1 MAGPEKWSWSASN
14 GSASAAQMKAAYQA
28 ITTGGRTAD
37 FATVVWDDIIDHISN
52 QRQSWGD
59 SAWDK
64 AVLDLA
70 HTKMTD
76 AKMTATRFNSAVRN
90 MPPIKQFAWSA
101 ELGRTEIKKGDR
113 CCGVYFIYL
122 TDGLNHWIELVPIP
136 FEFKNSVILDA
147 EALGDLCPTIP
158 AYVNEKFEW
167 VYSLTSHVAPA
178 LHVSNSLSVLHE
190 TALNIGLYTVE
201 AVRIVL
207 FGNVDMDCS
216 ADIATSI
223 PTKFG
228 LAIKAEISTG
238 VCCGDLRY
246 TAVDIYSTSSLNVS
260 YSILRAA
267 GAACDVASNFIY
279 RSSVSA
285 IIPKRITADLEATHG
300 GEAWIRELE
309 SIRFKGDLSLIQAV
323 AARLS
328 ANKTLNL
335 QGHIGVTTSGGVVLT
350 YGDVARIAAVVN
362 AEIENSAKIAT
373 LNSVNWTANTTHSL
387 FAKAAFSADTLSMSV
402 LARENYVLLS
412 NATMRFFEPDFLVGS
427 TNFQSAFVANVVKGY
442 TPSCICGD
450 ARYNHFANAVLSFNL
465 DNDIQ
470 YIKARV
476 NTTHSLF
483 AKAAFSA
490 DTLSMGATDKYLT
503 TVSSTFDLVRGL
515 KFLGGTFS
523 DQFYGT
529 ASAYCSRQTVDL
541 LGEMNFSSEGVASV
555 LQVRPAWL
563 GINDLYRFDGKTNSF
578 LGTSLLWKINKSFK
592 SEIGV
597 HFDSGTTTPIRS
609 TAVSAHTGTATMSM
623 IGLTLVSDLEDV
635 LVTDLDDM
643 TITEVEFNR
652 NL

>member
-1 MAGPEKWSWSASN
+1 MAGPERWSWSASN
-14 GSASAAQMKAAYQA
+14 GNASDAQMKDAYQA

-64 AVLDLA
+64 SILDITQ
-70 HTKMTD
+70 TKMKD
-76 AKMTATRFNSAVRN
+76 AKMTAARFNSAVRN
-90 MPPIKQFAWSA
+90 MPPVKQFAWSA

-158 AYVNEKFEW
+158 AYVDKKFEW
-167 VYSLTSHVAPA
+167 TYSLTSHVAPA
-178 LHVSNSLSVLHE
+178 LHVSSGLSVLHE
-190 TALNIGLYTVE
+190 AALRIGLYTVE

-207 FGNVDMDCS
+207 FGNVDMDCK

-223 PTKFG
+223 PAKFG
-228 LAIKAEISTG
+228 LTVKAEISTG

-246 TAVDIYSTSSLNVS
+246 TAVDIYSTTSLNVS

-267 GAACDVASNFIY
+267 SAACDIVSNFIY
-279 RSSVSA
+279 HASVSA
-285 IIPKRITADLEATHG
+285 IMPKHITVGFQATHR

-309 SIRFKGDLSLIQAV
+309 SIRFKGELSLIQTV

-328 ANKTLNL
+328 TNKTLNL
-335 QGHIGVTTSGGVVLT
+335 QGYIGVTTSCGAVLS
-350 YGDVARIAAVVN
+350 YGDVVRIAAFIN
-362 AEIENSAKIAT
+362 SEIKNSSKITA
-373 LNSVNWTANTTHSL
+373 LNSIDWAANIAHS
-387 FAKAAFSADTLSMSV
+387 FSAKAAFSADTRSMSL
-402 LARENYVLLS
+402 LARENYVS
-412 NATMRFFEPDFLVGS
+412 WANASMRFFEPEFLVGS
-427 TNFQSAFVANVVKGY
+427 TNFQSVFAANVVKGY
-442 TPSCICGD
+442 TPSYICGD
-450 ARYNHFANAVLSFNL
+450 ARYSHLANAVLSFNL

-470 YIKARV
+470 YAKACV
-476 NTTHSLF
+476 NIAHSF
-483 AKAAFSA
+483 SAKAAFSA
-490 DTLSMGATDKYLT
+490 DTRSMSATDKYL
-503 TVSSTFDLVRGL
+503 VAASSTFDLVRGL
-515 KFLGGTFS
+515 KFLGGAFS
-523 DQFYGT
+523 DQFCGA
-529 ASAYCSRQTVDL
+529 ASAYCSKQVADI
-541 LGEMNFSSEGVASV
+541 LGQMRFSSEGVASV

-563 GINDLYRFDGKTNSF
+563 NINDLYQFDGKTNLS
-578 LGTSLLWKINKSFK
+578 LGTSLLWKTNKSFK

-597 HFDSGTTTPIRS
+597 HFDSGTTAPIRS
-609 TAVSAHTGTATMSM
+609 TAVSTHTGTATMGM

-635 LVTDLDDM
+635 LVADLDDM